1 MAKGENQ
8 KLKLFRL
15 LDILMRRTDDEHGI
29 DMNEIISALSEYGIS
44 AERKSIYSDIEC
56 LGELGFE
63 VLKMTDSRPVKYAL
77 VGRYFE
83 NAELKM
89 LVDATEASKF
99 IPQEKCREIVK
110 KLEVFAGK
118 RGARDLARKVYIDD
132 RVKSK
137 AVFYSVDAIHTAI
150 NLSRTV
156 TFKYFNY
163 NVRKQKEYHK
173 NASDYHVS
181 PLSLVWNDE
190 NYYLIAYDEDG
201 GKLKNFRVDRMESVR
216 IGDSPRSK
224 AALAEHVDP
233 NVYTRKVFGMYGG
246 REELVTLEC
255 KNEIAGVIID
265 RFGNC
270 VNFEPRG
277 NDSFAVR
284 LHVTV
289 SPNFF
294 AWVAGFGDK
303 MRIEAPMCVRDGF
316 AEHIKTIYGIYFE
329 K

>member
-1 MAKGENQ
+1 MARGENQ

-15 LDILMRRTDDEHGI
+15 LDILMRGTDDEHGM
-29 DMNEIISALSEYGIS
+29 DMNEIISALSDYGIT

-56 LGELGFE
+56 LCELGFE

-118 RGARDLARKVYIDD
+118 RGARDLARKVYVDD
-132 RVKSK
+132 RAKNK
-137 AVFYSVDAIHTAI
+137 TVFYSTDAIHSAI
-150 NLSRTV
+150 NLSKTV
-156 TFKYFNY
+156 AFKYFNY
-163 NVRKQKEYHK
+163 NVHKRKEYHK
-173 NASDYHVS
+173 NACEYHVS

-190 NYYLIAYDEDG
+190 NYYLIAYDEEE
-201 GKLKNFRVDRMESVR
+201 KRLKNFRVDKMENVR
-216 IGDSPRSK
+216 IGDAPRSK
-224 AALAEHVDP
+224 EALAEHVDP
-233 NVYTRKVFGMYGG
+233 NIYTRKVFGMYGG

-255 KNEIAGVIID
+255 KNELAGMIID
-265 RFGNC
+265 RFGNGE
-270 VNFEPRG
+270 NFEIRENG
-277 NDSFAVR
+277 TFAVR
-284 LHVTV
+284 LRVTV

-303 MRIEAPMCVRDGF
+303 MKIEAPNATRLEF
-316 AEHIKTIYGIYFE
+316 IAHIKSICSCY
-329 K
+329 